1 MRVVI
6 AQIKSRKGQVEKNLR
21 QVEEVLEQL
30 AQGPTPDLV
39 LFPEAF
45 LTGYFIEN
53 AVGNLAIQQGELVR
67 RLTESYTRVYGA
79 AGPALELVL
88 GFYEEARG
96 TFYNSALY
104 LPLGPG
110 AGRPR
115 VHRKVFLPSYGL
127 FDESRFVTRGS
138 QFRAFAGRKA
148 RLGLL
153 LCEDAWHGLSG
164 TILALAGAQMILI
177 PSASPARGMGGERP
191 DNLRTWERL
200 AQGLAAEHG
209 LFAVVAQAVG
219 FEGGKGFAG
228 GSVVTGPR
236 GEILAQAPL
245 WEETLLAVELP
256 LEEITLARA
265 ASPLLSDLKEVLPDL
280 SRQLSRLGR
289 TGR

>member
-6 AQIKSRKGQVEKNLR
+6 AQIKSRKGRVEENLR
-21 QVEEVLEQL
+21 QVEDVLGQL
-30 AQGPTPDLV
+30 ATGTTPDLV
-39 LFPEAF
+39 VFPEAF

-53 AVGNLAIQQGELVR
+53 AVGTLALSQGELVR
-67 RLTESYTRVYGA
+67 RLTEVYNRVYGP
-79 AGPALELVL
+79 AGPVLELVL

-138 QFRAFAGRKA
+138 HFRAFTGRRA

-164 TILALAGAQMILI
+164 TILALAGAEVILI
-177 PSASPARGMGGERP
+177 PSASPARGLHGQRP
-191 DNLRTWERL
+191 DNLSTWERL
-200 AQGLAAEHG
+200 AQSLAVEHG

-219 FEGGKGFAG
+219 FEGGKGFSG

-236 GEILAQAPL
+236 GEILAQGPL
-245 WEETLLAVELP
+245 WEETLLAVDLP
-256 LEEITLARA
+256 LEDIPVARA
-265 ASPLLSDLKEVLPDL
+265 ASPLLGDLREVLPDL
-280 SRQLSRLGR
+280 SRRLSRFGK